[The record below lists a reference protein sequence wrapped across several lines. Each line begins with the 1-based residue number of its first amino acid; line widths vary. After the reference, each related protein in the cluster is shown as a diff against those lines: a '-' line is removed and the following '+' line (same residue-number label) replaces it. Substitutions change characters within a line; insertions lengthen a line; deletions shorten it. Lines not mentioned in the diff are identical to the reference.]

1 MHTWMDVVK
10 FFQFSHVCLDIS
22 INYLEKEHTLKKQ
35 SLCKNCMN
43 TVKFVIEKK
52 IGVYI
57 FLGSR
62 EDR

>member
-52 IGVYI
+52 
-57 FLGSR
+57 
-62 EDR
+62 